1 MATYIWKSE
10 YFFGNKVSDYGLKNG
25 YIDYGTLAKAF
36 DCILNN
42 EIMQATNEVCGYWE
56 PVSGYVDNYE
66 KICEKEDELD
76 NLNFCLANR
85 EEDIESFEYIL
96 ANPDEYPHYYY
107 SFSELL
113 NLKKEIEENKKEI
126 ADLKEE
132 IAEVE
137 EEIKEL
143 EEEDNS
149 NAEIFQ
155 WYIISGNGATILE
168 DYTNEI
174 IYYNNE
180 LDLYLWGV
188 THFGT
193 SWDYVLTDIKIEL
206 DEQED

>member
-1 MATYIWKSE
+1 MTTYIWKSE
-10 YFFGNKVSDYGLKNG
+10 YFCGNKVSDYGLKNG
-25 YIDYGTLAKAF
+25 YVDYGTLAKAF

-42 EIMQATNEVCGYWE
+42 DIMPATKEVCGYWE
-56 PVSGYVDNYE
+56 PVSGYVDNYD
-66 KICEKEDELD
+66 KISEKEDELD
-76 NLNFCLANR
+76 NLNFSLENR
-85 EEDIESFEYIL
+85 EEDIESSEYVL
-96 ANPDEYPHYYY
+96 ANPDEYPHYTA
-107 SFSELL
+107 ED
-113 NLKKEIEENKKEI
+113 LKNFKEEI
-126 ADLKEE
+126 AENLIEMAELKEE

-149 NAEIFQ
+149 DAEIFQ
-155 WYIISGNGATILE
+155 WYIISDSGAEILK

-180 LDLYLWGV
+180 LDMYLWGV
-188 THFGT
+188 THYGT